1 MYSILYVDD
10 EELLLTS
17 NKLLLEKNGEFS
29 VDTVQSAEIA
39 LEQIATTG
47 YDAVLSDYQ
56 MPGMDGI
63 EFLKQVRSRFGNLP
77 FVLFTGKGREEIVID
92 ALNNGADFYIQKGP
106 DIKGMIAELK
116 HKIRRAIERKRFAER
131 IVESEQQLAD
141 IIDFLPDATCAIDI
155 HGRVIAWNRAMENL
169 TGIPKSGMVGKGDY
183 AYAVP
188 FYGERRAV
196 LMDLVLRRDPEAEA
210 HYDHLEKTGGKINS
224 EVFIPQVFGGKGAY
238 VWATAS
244 PLYDRSGNVIGAI
257 ESIRDVTELYL
268 IRREL
273 DTAREMNLG
282 FANILPVGVYEM
294 DRDCKLTFA
303 NDRAYELFGLFREDP
318 GQEICIL
325 DYITPVDRRRAA
337 GDIRDAMADPKK
349 NGQEYLLQRKD
360 GSTFPSLIYGAPVI
374 DSRSKNVTGLRG
386 VIIDLTQRKREAQA
400 LRESEERLKL
410 AVKAGD
416 LGIWDVDMRTMTV
429 YEIHEWALRT
439 LGYDPGLKPV
449 TIYSCKTMVHP
460 LDLPRLLFAFFR
472 HLKGK
477 IPLFEGEFRMR
488 HNDGIWIW
496 VMARGKI
503 IERNSSGEPVR
514 ITGTINA
521 VSRPRSHGKENCS

>member
-1 MYSILYVDD
+1 
-10 EELLLTS
+10 
-17 NKLLLEKNGEFS
+17 
-29 VDTVQSAEIA
+29 
-39 LEQIATTG
+39 
-47 YDAVLSDYQ
+47 
-56 MPGMDGI
+56 
-63 EFLKQVRSRFGNLP
+63 
-77 FVLFTGKGREEIVID
+77 TGKGREEIVID

-196 LMDLVLRRDPEAEA
+196 LMDLVLKGNPGAEA

-294 DRDCKLTFA
+294 
-303 NDRAYELFGLFREDP
+303 
-318 GQEICIL
+318 
-325 DYITPVDRRRAA
+325 
-337 GDIRDAMADPKK
+337 
-349 NGQEYLLQRKD
+349 
-360 GSTFPSLIYGAPVI
+360 
-374 DSRSKNVTGLRG
+374 
-386 VIIDLTQRKREAQA
+386 
-400 LRESEERLKL
+400 
-410 AVKAGD
+410 
-416 LGIWDVDMRTMTV
+416 
-429 YEIHEWALRT
+429 
-439 LGYDPGLKPV
+439 
-449 TIYSCKTMVHP
+449 
-460 LDLPRLLFAFFR
+460 
-472 HLKGK
+472 
-477 IPLFEGEFRMR
+477 
-488 HNDGIWIW
+488 
-496 VMARGKI
+496 
-503 IERNSSGEPVR
+503 
-514 ITGTINA
+514 
-521 VSRPRSHGKENCS
+521 